1 MKKLLLWIAFSLCLM
16 GVAAA
21 ETILV
26 DPGGAGDYE
35 SITEALSAAQD
46 GDELILAGGVY
57 DETRETFPILVEKS
71 VVMRA
76 AEGEEPVIMPPQQVA
91 GLELAAPGIEL
102 NGVRVDFL
110 RSGLWV
116 MADDVRVL
124 NCEFALID
132 EAWRTSS
139 CGAWI
144 AGAKRMTM
152 ENCAFTGCGIAIA
165 GPPISDSSAG
175 LPVLTGMFEVGEDI
189 EFFTT
194 HTIENC
200 YVNDLP
206 LCYEVGLRDQ
216 VYSQPLGQLI
226 AVQCEDV
233 TFTSMDASRASI
245 GIELAYCKDVVL
257 ERCIA
262 DDAGIFGIY
271 VAKSEDC
278 LVYRCRADRGAHGID
293 LRAIERCVVSECSST
308 GSGQGMFFSFAFDS
322 LLSDCEIIENGTG
335 FYASAGD
342 GNQMHGCLIRG
353 NQLGIYVQKE
363 PNFTLTDTEFSGN
376 WNTGARFTHADG
388 SVCIGCTFEEN
399 WVSAMGLYSQGLL
412 YQDNH
417 FAGSENTS
425 LYLQQVSG
433 ARLLENDFSQEGAAQ
448 PQYEDCEN
456 LLIWKETS
464 EDASA

>member
-1 MKKLLLWIAFSLCLM
+1 MVKFLKRHPMLPLIIPAALLIYFVYVALGWNLWVSGSDWEQYSLEASY
-16 GVAAA
+16 GF
-21 ETILV
+21 
-26 DPGGAGDYE
+26 GGFQWYNKGKTYVLE
-35 SITEALSAAQD
+35 NLS
-46 GDELILAGGVY
+46 L
-57 DETRETFPILVEKS
+57 S
-71 VVMRA
+71 VK
-76 AEGEEPVIMPPQQVA
+76 EGEFCV
-91 GLELAAPGIEL
+91 
-102 NGVRVDFL
+102 FL
-110 RSGLWV
+110 GPS
-116 MADDVRVL
+116 
-124 NCEFALID
+124 
-132 EAWRTSS
+132 
-139 CGAWI
+139 
-144 AGAKRMTM
+144 
-152 ENCAFTGCGIAIA
+152 GCGIAIA

-245 GIELAYCKDVVL
+245 DIELAYCKNVAL

-278 LVYRCRADRGAHGID
+278 VVYRCRADRGAHGID

-335 FYASAGD
+335 FYASSGD

-353 NQLGIYVQKE
+353 NQIGIYVQKE

-388 SVCIGCTFEEN
+388 SACIGCTFEGN

-464 EDASA
+464 GDASA

>member
-1 MKKLLLWIAFSLCLM
+1 MA
-16 GVAAA
+16 
-21 ETILV
+21 
-26 DPGGAGDYE
+26 
-35 SITEALSAAQD
+35 SITIRDMSVSYNKGKTYVLENLS
-46 GDELILAGGVY
+46 L
-57 DETRETFPILVEKS
+57 S
-71 VVMRA
+71 VK
-76 AEGEEPVIMPPQQVA
+76 EGEFCV
-91 GLELAAPGIEL
+91 
-102 NGVRVDFL
+102 FL
-110 RSGLWV
+110 GPS
-116 MADDVRVL
+116 
-124 NCEFALID
+124 
-132 EAWRTSS
+132 
-139 CGAWI
+139 
-144 AGAKRMTM
+144 
-152 ENCAFTGCGIAIA
+152 GCGIAIA

-226 AVQCEDV
+226 AVQCEGV

-278 LVYRCRADRGAHGID
+278 VVYRCRADRGAHGID

-388 SVCIGCTFEEN
+388 SACIGCTFEEN

-433 ARLLENDFSQEGAAQ
+433 ARLLENDFRQESAAQ

-456 LLIWKETS
+456 LLIWREIAG
-464 EDASA
+464 DMSA